1 MDSTRRIG
9 SGIDGLDRAIDGLRS
24 GDTVLWQVEHIRD
37 YMFAATRFVTSTAR
51 GGQRIVY
58 LRFGEHDEVIDAQ
71 ALAERG
77 ANVKSTRWTPPSAL
91 RPSPYRCTASSPRR
105 GRACFISL
113 TASPSCRSTG
123 FRT

>member
-58 LRFGEHDEVIDAQ
+58 LRF
-71 ALAERG
+71 
-77 ANVKSTRWTPPSAL
+77 
-91 RPSPYRCTASSPRR
+91 CSSVRQSK
-105 GRACFISL
+105 I
-113 TASPSCRSTG
+113 
-123 FRT
+123 